1 MTLTL
6 TVDNMHCE
14 ACVRR
19 VTTVIQK
26 KGADITVAVDLS
38 ASTVKVDG
46 APDAK
51 AVVAALET
59 AGYPVKAIQEA
70 R

>member
-6 TVDNMHCE
+6 SVKNMHCE
-14 ACVRR
+14 ACARR

-26 KGADITVAVDLS
+26 KQPAARVNVDLG
-38 ASTVKVDG
+38 AERVTVDG
-46 APDAK
+46 EVDAQT
-51 AVVAALET
+51 VVAALET
-59 AGYPVKAIQEA
+59 AGYPVSHVNEA